1 MLLEMEGAQGR
12 EEVLEGREGVQR
24 REEALQGRVR
34 VQGMEAV
41 QGREGLLQ
49 VRKGWVLEGK
59 GRGTG
64 QLRGAGQCRGVAGQ
78 SKSAVRQQESH
89 GLKVSGYVPARG
101 TTTAPVALFQYQS
114 EQDGRASP
122 WAVPWGVP
130 GAVALPG
137 PGHRSRNPPAASA
150 RSTSSPGT
158 GATERTG
165 RRSSGSR
172 A

>member
-1 MLLEMEGAQGR
+1 MEGAQGR

-64 QLRGAGQCRGVAGQ
+64 Q
-78 SKSAVRQQESH
+78 
-89 GLKVSGYVPARG
+89 
-101 TTTAPVALFQYQS
+101 
-114 EQDGRASP
+114 
-122 WAVPWGVP
+122 
-130 GAVALPG
+130 
-137 PGHRSRNPPAASA
+137 
-150 RSTSSPGT
+150 
-158 GATERTG
+158 
-165 RRSSGSR
+165 
-172 A
+172 